1 MNLSLVAL
9 TLRPG
14 QRTLASSSLGNLP
27 ARVLSCLLCAV
38 LLVLVALP
46 SARAQDIKLPDLSD
60 TYVPARPA
68 DDSLYQALG
77 GERGLRY
84 LVDGFMNRLLAH
96 PRMNPFF
103 AKIDH
108 AESRK
113 QLALQFCQ
121 VSGGPCERKH
131 NNRKIHS
138 AMDISRTD
146 FNVLVQVLQQA
157 MDDQA
162 IPFAVQN
169 RLLAQLAP
177 MHRDIVNV
185 E

>member
-1 MNLSLVAL
+1 MNLSVVAL

-14 QRTLASSSLGNLP
+14 RLPLASGLRRGLP
-27 ARVLSCLLCAV
+27 ARVLSWLLCAS
-38 LLVLVALP
+38 LLALMAWP
-46 SARAQDIKLPDLSD
+46 SARAQEVKLPDLTD

-68 DDSLYQALG
+68 NDALYRALG
-77 GERGLRY
+77 GEQGLQT
-84 LVDGFMNRLLAH
+84 LVDRFMKGLLADQ
-96 PRMNPFF
+96 RMNPFF

-108 AESRK
+108 AETRK

-121 VSGGPCERKH
+121 VSGGPCERKA

-157 MDDQA
+157 MDEQA
-162 IPFAVQN
+162 IRFAVQN

-177 MHRDIVNV
+177 MHRDIINV